1 MNDEKQIDRRGVGM
15 TDAEVQASIDAI
27 IAEWEE
33 NPIKARP
40 LSDADR
46 KRWDELRA
54 QGIITDG
61 NSAGPCRPW
70 QPKGRPRASGV
81 LARFLRERWGE

>member
-1 MNDEKQIDRRGVGM
+1 MSM

-54 QGIITDG
+54 QGIITGGNPDG
-61 NSAGPCRPW
+61 PRRPGK
-70 QPKGRPRASGV
+70 PEGRPRAPGA